1 MWAACLSA
9 ELAAFLAAA
18 WRYRRSSDLDRRQA
32 RPLLGLLAF
41 AVVSDLVIKAGQGS
55 LWAAP
60 RPFSGWLRLWYHHE
74 TALILGWP
82 ATLCA
87 VAWLVFSYPS
97 ELRRLPDLP
106 REPGVTGSRESF
118 NPGTR
123 HRWRRVSVRRTVIR
137 WIGIA
142 WAVLSV
148 GLAAAYPYGYLTDG
162 AADNDARGRIVA
174 RVLLAA
180 ELSAVAGG
188 AVAIWRAW
196 GRPWGVPMFSV
207 GALLASEFAVAT
219 IGPYLN
225 DPYRHW
231 DGARLIYTVAFT
243 AIAVAQLWRAKWIR

>member
-9 ELAAFLAAA
+9 EIAAFLAVV
-18 WRYRRSSDLDRRQA
+18 WRYRRSGNLDRRQA
-32 RPLLGLLAF
+32 RPVLGLLAF
-41 AVVSDLVIKAGQGS
+41 AIASDLVIKAGQGP
-55 LWAAP
+55 LWASP
-60 RPFSGWLRLWYHHE
+60 RPFSGWLRLWYHQE

-82 ATLCA
+82 AMLCA

-106 REPGVTGSRESF
+106 AEPMAVHPYRAF
-118 NPGTR
+118 DPGAR
-123 HRWRRVSVRRTVIR
+123 HRWRRVSLRRTVLG
-137 WIGIA
+137 WIAVA
-142 WAVLSV
+142 WGAMSAA
-148 GLAAAYPYGYLTDG
+148 LAAMYPYGYPTDS
-162 AADNDARGRIVA
+162 AIDNDARERFVA

-196 GRPWGVPMFSV
+196 GRPWGVPAFSV
-207 GALLASEFAVAT
+207 GALLAAEFAVAT

-243 AIAVAQLWRAKWIR
+243 ADAVAQFWRAKWPR